1 VRRDEEA
8 SYAGRLE
15 ARGGCTDGW
24 MLSTTGRRVGVG
36 RGRSLGPGIAR
47 GLGRS
52 ALLSW
57 LADGREEPARLISHS
72 SHTDV
77 EKLMLVS

>member
-1 VRRDEEA
+1 VLCL
-8 SYAGRLE
+8 AG
-15 ARGGCTDGW
+15 
-24 MLSTTGRRVGVG
+24 
-36 RGRSLGPGIAR
+36 
-47 GLGRS
+47 
-52 ALLSW
+52 W